1 MKPIRLFIA
10 NPKITQW
17 VLVGF
22 DFANPK
28 ITHAGYWLLVI
39 GYWLILPSHGK
50 EISTELVKYSVGGN
64 HGIA

>member
-1 MKPIRLFIA
+1 MKPIRLC
-10 NPKITQW
+10 
-17 VLVGF
+17 
-22 DFANPK
+22 FANPK
-28 ITHAGYWLLVI
+28 ITHWVFFANPKITDAGYWLLVI